1 MRLSRVLGAVGL
13 GVASMAVPAADARA
27 CGGCFHGPTQNG
39 DVITDHRMI
48 FSVSPAQTTLYD
60 EIEYQGEPQGF
71 AWVLPIHGEVQ
82 VGLSSD
88 IVFAAL
94 DAATQTTIV
103 SPPPPLCPSCS
114 SCEDFGAG
122 ASIDAGT
129 AAPGV
134 TGGVNVI
141 AQSVV
146 GPYDTVQLQST
157 DPTALSDWLTANGFA
172 IPADIEPVIAAYV
185 QEGFDFLALK
195 LQPGQGVQAMR
206 PVSVTSAGAGLS
218 LPLRMVAAG
227 TGATVGV
234 TLWVLA
240 GGRYEAANFPNF
252 TIDPA
257 SLVWDWSTD
266 TSNYTTVQQ
275 QQESAAGFAT
285 WQTESSLLISPFQ
298 IENTVLYGDAAA
310 DYEAIPADDGGDGGS
325 GETADEVRQQDL
337 ATLFPD
343 ADLSTVT
350 VTRLRADLAHA
361 ALANDLVLQASADQS
376 PLSNTY
382 RVNQSVNA
390 PACAPVPNPCPPC
403 SSSGSGGPQV
413 DGGVMGSLGVGVIH
427 KGAAPGEG
435 SSGCSAVPSQGSN
448 GGFEL
453 ALAGLIGVSFVRH
466 RVRRKR

>member
-13 GVASMAVPAADARA
+13 GVASMAVTADDARA

-60 EIEYQGEPQGF
+60 EIEYQGAPQGF

-103 SPPPPLCPSCS
+103 SPPPPICPSCN

-122 ASIDAGT
+122 ASIDAG
-129 AAPGV
+129 ALAPT

-185 QEGFDFLALK
+185 KEGFDFLALK

-257 SLVWDWSTD
+257 SLVWDWTTES
-266 TSNYTTVQQ
+266 SNYTTVQQ

-298 IENTVLYGDAAA
+298 IENAVLDDDAAT
-310 DYEAIPADDGGDGGS
+310 DYEAIPAQDGGDGGS
-325 GETADEVRQQDL
+325 GQTADEVRQQDL

-343 ADLSTVT
+343 ADLGTVT

-376 PLSNTY
+376 TLSNTY
-382 RVNQSVNA
+382 RVSQSVNA
-390 PACAPVPNPCPPC
+390 PACAPLPDPCPPC
-403 SSSGSGGPQV
+403 SPSTGPEVPGGVSGSGP
-413 DGGVMGSLGVGVIH
+413 GVVITRGNASSP
-427 KGAAPGEG
+427 GAQA
-435 SSGCSAVPSQGSN
+435 SGCSAVPSQGSN

-453 ALAGLIGVSFVRH
+453 ALAGLIGVSLVRH